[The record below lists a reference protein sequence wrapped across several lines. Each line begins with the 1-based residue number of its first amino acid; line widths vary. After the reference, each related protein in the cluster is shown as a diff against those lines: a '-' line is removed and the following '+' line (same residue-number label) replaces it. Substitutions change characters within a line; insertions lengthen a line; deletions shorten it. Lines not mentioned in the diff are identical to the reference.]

1 VRYSPR
7 QRPAVM
13 ISMLRLSNRA
23 AALARRCSSQ
33 VITGINASTLA
44 QKPVALVAVKN
55 ARQSGGRFYRL
66 ISQRSEKLLYIGG
79 AEQEDG

>member
-1 VRYSPR
+1 LFV
-7 QRPAVM
+7 
-13 ISMLRLSNRA
+13 
-23 AALARRCSSQ
+23 
-33 VITGINASTLA
+33 TGDNGHQHFDLA

-79 AEQEDG
+79 AEQEGG